1 MSRNTRYAGNASRQL
16 HYEMTDTDLRPSS
29 AYFARMGIH
38 DLPQMQ
44 AVLELAVNS
53 LGCQGAMLSMIE
65 DDHHT
70 VIASFGLRP
79 EDISPALYLAKQVR
93 HCHEWLIP
101 ENTDIGEPSSI
112 AFYAG
117 LPLSTDRAGM
127 LGVLSVFDCAPR
139 SLSETERHGL
149 ANIQIVLNSL
159 LASYEA
165 REIAQE
171 SQDELHIT
179 LENMDQGV
187 TVFNADATMTLWNQ
201 RYLDI
206 FEKEPKDVYKGISL
220 RELIEQQN
228 LQDGFEGFEGGY
240 EEMLAALRA
249 GLAKGEIVPG
259 GVRLNSGRIISSIH
273 AAMPNGGWVATHSD
287 ITERVQAQER
297 IEHASL
303 HDSMTGLGNRAKL
316 AIEFKKRSADTSRHI
331 AVILI
336 DIDEFKQVNDN
347 FGHGGGD
354 AVIISVAERLTKCV
368 RKDDVVVRLGG
379 DEFAILLQIDN
390 KDDHDV
396 VPFIARKVVRR
407 MRDELRYGKSII
419 NFSVSVGCCE
429 ARTPESNLEVLLTQA
444 DYALYEAKAG
454 GRSRYQMFNRRI
466 EREISRTKRIQTIV
480 RNADSTEDLALVY
493 QPIVSLDT
501 NRDDGFEALIRWN
514 GDDDDRISPQDI
526 ILATERDGLIGQ
538 VGNWVL
544 NRAMQQAREWD
555 ESINLS
561 VNVSPRQLGQS
572 EFVDQVRQAL
582 KRWKFA
588 PERLELEVT
597 ETALLQD
604 QSSICELHELKALG
618 VRIALDDFGT
628 GYSSLTHLQQFP
640 FDKLKIDRS
649 FVDRSDKDKLSN
661 TIVRSITLLARELNI
676 QTVAEGIETEEQ
688 LSVMSS
694 IGCIY
699 GQGYLLGKPLPAEQV
714 AQRICTHSLVA

>member
-1 MSRNTRYAGNASRQL
+1 MRI
-16 HYEMTDTDLRPSS
+16 D
-29 AYFARMGIH
+29 

-44 AVLELAVNS
+44 AVLELAVNTLS
-53 LGCQGAMLSMIE
+53 CQGAMLSMIE
-65 DDHHT
+65 DERHT
-70 VIASFGLRP
+70 IIASFGLQP
-79 EDISPALYLAKQVR
+79 KDISSTLHFAGQVKN
-93 HCHEWLIP
+93 CSEWYIP
-101 ENTDIGEPSSI
+101 ESTDNGNPSDI
-112 AFYAG
+112 HFYAG
-117 LPLSTDRAGM
+117 LPLSTDNAGM
-127 LGVLSVFDCAPR
+127 LGVLSVFDHVPR
-139 SLSETERHGL
+139 NLSATERHGL
-149 ANIQIVLNSL
+149 ANIQLVINSL

-187 TVFNADATMTLWNQ
+187 TVFNADATITLWNQ

-206 FEKEPKDVYKGISL
+206 FEKAPKDVYKGISL
-220 RELIEQQN
+220 RELIEQQD
-228 LQDGFEGFEGGY
+228 LQGGFEGFKGGY
-240 EEMLAALRA
+240 EEMLAELRA
-249 GLAKGEIVPG
+249 GLARGEIVPG

-316 AIEFKKRSADTSRHI
+316 AMEFKNRSADTSRHI

-396 VPFIARKVVRR
+396 VPFTARKVVRR

-429 ARTPESNLEVLLTQA
+429 ARTQTSNLEVLLTQA
-444 DYALYEAKAG
+444 DYALYEAKAS

-480 RNADSTEDLALVY
+480 RNADSTEDLTLVY
-493 QPIVSLDT
+493 QPIVSLDK

-514 GDDDDRISPQDI
+514 GDDGDRISPQEI
-526 ILATERDGLIGQ
+526 IMATERDGLIGQ

-561 VNVSPRQLGQS
+561 VNVSPKQLGQS
-572 EFVDQVRQAL
+572 EFVEQVRQAL

-604 QSSICELHELKALG
+604 QTSICELHELKALG

-649 FVDRSDKDKLSN
+649 FVDRSDKEKLSN
-661 TIVRSITLLARELNI
+661 TIVRSITLLAGELNI

-688 LSVMSS
+688 LSVMTS
-694 IGCIY
+694 IGCVF
-699 GQGYLLGKPLPAEQV
+699 GQGYLLGKPMSVEQV
-714 AQRICTHSLVA
+714 AQRICTRSLVA

>member
-1 MSRNTRYAGNASRQL
+1 
-16 HYEMTDTDLRPSS
+16 
-29 AYFARMGIH
+29 MGID

-44 AVLELAVNS
+44 AVLELAVNALS
-53 LGCQGAMLSMIE
+53 CQGAMLSMIE
-65 DDHHT
+65 DEHHT
-70 VIASFGLRP
+70 IIASFGLQP
-79 EDISPALYLAKQVR
+79 KHISSTLHFAGQVKN
-93 HCHEWLIP
+93 CSEWFIP
-101 ENTDIGEPSSI
+101 ENTNIDEPSDI
-112 AFYAG
+112 HFYAG
-117 LPLSTDRAGM
+117 LPLSTDKAGM
-127 LGVLSVFDCAPR
+127 LGVLSVFDHVSR
-139 SLSETERHGL
+139 NLSATERHGL
-149 ANIQIVLNSL
+149 ENIQLIINSL

-187 TVFNADATMTLWNQ
+187 TVFDADATMVLWNQ

-220 RELIEQQN
+220 RELIEQQD
-228 LQDGFEGFEGGY
+228 LQGGFEGFKGGY
-240 EEMLAALRA
+240 EEMLAELRA
-249 GLAKGEIVPG
+249 GLARGEIVPG
-259 GVRLNSGRIISSIH
+259 GVRLNSGRIVSSIH

-316 AIEFKKRSADTSRHI
+316 AMEFKNRSADTSRHI
-331 AVILI
+331 AIILI

-429 ARTPESNLEVLLTQA
+429 AGTPISNLEVLLTQA

-480 RNADSTEDLALVY
+480 RNADSTEDLTLVY
-493 QPIVSLDT
+493 QPIVSLD
-501 NRDDGFEALIRWN
+501 NKRDDGFEALIRWN
-514 GDDDDRISPQDI
+514 ADDGDRISPQEI

-544 NRAMQQAREWD
+544 NRAMQQARQWD

-561 VNVSPRQLGQS
+561 VNVSPKQLGQS

-604 QSSICELHELKALG
+604 QTSICELHELKALG

-649 FVDRSDKDKLSN
+649 FVDRSDKEKLSN
-661 TIVRSITLLARELNI
+661 TIVRSITLLAGELNI

-688 LSVMSS
+688 LSVMTS
-694 IGCIY
+694 IGCVF
-699 GQGYLLGKPLPAEQV
+699 GQGYLLGRPMSAEQV
-714 AQRICTHSLVA
+714 TQRICTRSLVA

>member
-1 MSRNTRYAGNASRQL
+1 
-16 HYEMTDTDLRPSS
+16 
-29 AYFARMGIH
+29 
-38 DLPQMQ
+38 
-44 AVLELAVNS
+44 
-53 LGCQGAMLSMIE
+53 MLSMIE
-65 DDHHT
+65 DEHHT
-70 VIASFGLRP
+70 IVASFGLQP
-79 EDISPALYLAKQVR
+79 KDISPTLQFARQVKN
-93 HCHEWLIP
+93 CSEWYIP
-101 ENTDIGEPSSI
+101 ESTDNGNPSDI
-112 AFYAG
+112 HFYAG
-117 LPLSTDRAGM
+117 LPLSTDNAGM
-127 LGVLSVFDCAPR
+127 LGVLSVFDHVPR
-139 SLSETERHGL
+139 NLSATERHGL
-149 ANIQIVLNSL
+149 ANIQLVINSL

-187 TVFNADATMTLWNQ
+187 TVFNADATITLWNQ

-220 RELIEQQN
+220 RELIEQQD
-228 LQDGFEGFEGGY
+228 LQGGFEGFKGGY
-240 EEMLAALRA
+240 EEMLAELRA
-249 GLAKGEIVPG
+249 GLARGEIVPG

-316 AIEFKKRSADTSRHI
+316 AMEFKNRSADTSRHI

-396 VPFIARKVVRR
+396 VPFTARKVVRR

-429 ARTPESNLEVLLTQA
+429 ARTQTSNLEVLLTQA
-444 DYALYEAKAG
+444 DYALYEAKAS

-480 RNADSTEDLALVY
+480 RNADSTEDLTLVY
-493 QPIVSLDT
+493 QPIVSLDK

-514 GDDDDRISPQDI
+514 GDDGDRISPQEI
-526 ILATERDGLIGQ
+526 IMATERDGLIGQ

-561 VNVSPRQLGQS
+561 VNVSPKQLGQS
-572 EFVDQVRQAL
+572 EFVEQVRQAL

-604 QSSICELHELKALG
+604 QTSICELHELKALG

-649 FVDRSDKDKLSN
+649 FVDRSDKEKLSN
-661 TIVRSITLLARELNI
+661 TIVRSITLLAGELNI

-688 LSVMSS
+688 LSVMTS
-694 IGCIY
+694 IGCVF
-699 GQGYLLGKPLPAEQV
+699 GQGYLLGKPMSVEQV
-714 AQRICTHSLVA
+714 AQRICTRSLVA